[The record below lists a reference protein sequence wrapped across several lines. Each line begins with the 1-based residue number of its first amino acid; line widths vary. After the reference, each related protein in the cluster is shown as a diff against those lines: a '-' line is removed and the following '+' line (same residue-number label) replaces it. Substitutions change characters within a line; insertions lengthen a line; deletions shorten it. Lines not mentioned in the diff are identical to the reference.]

1 MPFDGNDYEYL
12 DARQRVLREMG
23 EQLQQVRALLAD
35 EKGWCKG
42 ALETPDGRRCILG
55 AMHAVHASRIL
66 EPIVLG
72 AIKDV
77 TGRYY
82 LRIDAFNDQRGTTH
96 GLVLAVL
103 EQASENVRSG
113 MPFGQPFRWGNI
125 VERWT
130 SRIKGWRAA
139 LSPGHLISLS

>member
-1 MPFDGNDYEYL
+1 MPFDGNEFEYL
-12 DARQRVLREMG
+12 DARQRVLREMD
-23 EQLQQVRALLAD
+23 EQLQQVRSLLAH
-35 EKGWCKG
+35 EGRWCKG

-82 LRIDAFNDQRGTTH
+82 LRIDAFNDQRNTTH

-113 MPFGQPFRWGNI
+113 MPFGQPFRWENV
-125 VERWT
+125 VEHWT
-130 SRIKGWRAA
+130 NRIKGWRAA
-139 LSPGHLISLS
+139 LSPGHMIPSS